1 MPIAKPIPI
10 DDIGETINIEKII
23 AINIVMIIGCVL
35 VNPLITSPKP
45 NVINLVYGK
54 INSPLSPPLHHQR
67 LVTQSYLNYLIYD

>member
-10 DDIGETINIEKII
+10 DDIGETINIE
-23 AINIVMIIGCVL
+23 NHRDQYSHDNRLCL

-54 INSPLSPPLHHQR
+54 INGQLSPPLHHQR
-67 LVTQSYLNYLIYD
+67 LVTQSYLNYNL

>member
-54 INSPLSPPLHHQR
+54 INSPIKPATAPPTIGNTIIFKLPN
-67 LVTQSYLNYLIYD
+67 L

>member
-10 DDIGETINIEKII
+10 DDIGETINIENII
-23 AINIVMIIGCVL
+23 AINTVIIIGCVM

-54 INSPLSPPLHHQR
+54 INNPSNPATAPQR

>member
-54 INSPLSPPLHHQR
+54 INSPIKPATAPR
-67 LVTQSYLNYLIYD
+67 LVTQSLIYD